1 MFYDGK
7 LIHCHKLK
15 PGGPHHIPPLVFHN
29 VMGQERQQEDSP
41 SFYNEEEID
50 AVIEEVGVN
59 PFCLYIQG
67 RNGFL
72 QSGWYSLDAHT
83 STKGCICD
91 FPQVVTQ
98 TTTLAKKIVTAEI
111 FMSLIRSAIIWYL
124 ATSTSI
130 CIATQARDARR
141 SCRESRRCRTEAQYR
156 TISHDRTVDQPHEFL
171 GCNDCFG
178 QGSRTRD
185 GREKQEPLVA
195 VEPPQASYDKHRHRN
210 CFQTRPMQA
219 FPKK

>member
-41 SFYNEEEID
+41 SFYNKEEID
-50 AVIEEVGVN
+50 AVFEEVGVN

-91 FPQVVTQ
+91 FPQVVVLKLEQETEERNKSRWSRWSPTGLLWQ
-98 TTTLAKKIVTAEI
+98 T
-111 FMSLIRSAIIWYL
+111 
-124 ATSTSI
+124 
-130 CIATQARDARR
+130 
-141 SCRESRRCRTEAQYR
+141 
-156 TISHDRTVDQPHEFL
+156 
-171 GCNDCFG
+171 
-178 QGSRTRD
+178 
-185 GREKQEPLVA
+185 
-195 VEPPQASYDKHRHRN
+195 
-210 CFQTRPMQA
+210 
-219 FPKK
+219 